1 MEGTNNITQTIID
14 TINTIFETL
23 FASIDNNLYSVL
35 DEITFINSD
44 ILNDSNFEKLFGT
57 STSNGILLIAN
68 SLLLGFLLYYGFK
81 YLMSHITY
89 HKVDS
94 PFSFVIKIVVFG
106 ICMNFSFF
114 IVQMLLDLNSNISLA
129 IRSLGENLFGKNICF
144 SELINTIN
152 TKASIDTSSL
162 NIFSIDGLIKSTLSI
177 SLLSLVFSY
186 SLRYIM
192 VKVFVLLA
200 PFAFISLCTD
210 NTSWFFKAWLKNL
223 FSLLFIQIIVSL
235 VLLILFSLD
244 FDEDNSNIFPSEM
257 DLNIL
262 YEDDCLIIVN
272 KPAHMPVHPSL
283 NHYADSLSNGLKF
296 YFNKINLKRK
306 IRPINR
312 LDKDTSGIVIFAKN
326 EYAQDRIRI
335 TSKIYLAILTG
346 HFEGSS
352 IIDKPIARKDKSIIE
367 RCIDENG
374 EKAITEYSVIKN
386 FKIENEEFSLVKC
399 ILHTG
404 RTHQIRVHMSSI
416 NHPIIGDSLY
426 GMESKYIDRQALHA
440 YKIKFIHP
448 ITKKEIEVTVP
459 IPDDIKN
466 VLDNTF

>member
-1 MEGTNNITQTIID
+1 MENTNNITQTIID

-244 FDEDNSNIFPSEM
+244 FDDTN
-257 DLNIL
+257 L
-262 YEDDCLIIVN
+262 
-272 KPAHMPVHPSL
+272 
-283 NHYADSLSNGLKF
+283 
-296 YFNKINLKRK
+296 FNKFVYVGGIYAL
-306 IRPINR
+306 IR
-312 LDKDTSGIVIFAKN
+312 A
-326 EYAQDRIRI
+326 
-335 TSKIYLAILTG
+335 
-346 HFEGSS
+346 
-352 IIDKPIARKDKSIIE
+352 
-367 RCIDENG
+367 
-374 EKAITEYSVIKN
+374 
-386 FKIENEEFSLVKC
+386 
-399 ILHTG
+399 
-404 RTHQIRVHMSSI
+404 
-416 NHPIIGDSLY
+416 
-426 GMESKYIDRQALHA
+426 
-440 YKIKFIHP
+440 
-448 ITKKEIEVTVP
+448 
-459 IPDDIKN
+459 
-466 VLDNTF
+466 NTFVREFIGGISTNVSQSVKSLIHK